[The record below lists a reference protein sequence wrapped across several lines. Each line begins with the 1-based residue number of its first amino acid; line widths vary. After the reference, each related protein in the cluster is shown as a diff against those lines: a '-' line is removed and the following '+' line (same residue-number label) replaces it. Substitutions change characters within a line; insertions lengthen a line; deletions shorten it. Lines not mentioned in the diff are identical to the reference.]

1 MKKENMREE
10 GVLELVTVAG
20 TSLLVCCQDDV
31 GIKIEKDFFF
41 WHFKV
46 LVKVHSALT

>member
-1 MKKENMREE
+1 MKKVMCEE

-20 TSLLVCCQDDV
+20 TSLLVCCQDDI

-41 WHFKV
+41 CILKAW
-46 LVKVHSALT
+46 